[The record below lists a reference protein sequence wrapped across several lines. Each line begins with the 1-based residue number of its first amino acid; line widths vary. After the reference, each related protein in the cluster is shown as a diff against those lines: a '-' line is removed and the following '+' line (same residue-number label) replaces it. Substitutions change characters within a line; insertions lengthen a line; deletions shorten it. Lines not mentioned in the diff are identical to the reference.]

1 VKGKL
6 KIILP
11 VLLLLVVGG
20 GGAYFFLLAPKPA
33 KAAPAKITGTL
44 FPLSPEFVVNLA
56 DGHYGKVTV
65 ALLMTA
71 GVPAS
76 PAGTGATAT
85 LTEDAAVRAVV
96 TNDLTGL
103 PDNALID
110 RAQRMAIEKKI
121 LTDLQSSTD
130 VKVTQVLFTDVVVQ

>member
-11 VLLLLVVGG
+11 VLLLLLVGG
-20 GGAYFFLLAPKPA
+20 GGAYFFVLAPKPA

-44 FPLSPEFVVNLA
+44 FPLSPEFVVNLSG
-56 DGHYGKVTV
+56 GHYGKVTV
-65 ALLMTA
+65 ALLLTA
-71 GVPAS
+71 GAPAVPAS
-76 PAGTGATAT
+76 GGAAT
-85 LTEDAAVRAVV
+85 LTEDAAVRAII

-103 PDNALID
+103 PDSAIID
-110 RAQRMAIEKKI
+110 RAQRATLEKKI

-130 VKVTQVLFTDVVVQ
+130 VKVSQVLFTDVVVQ

>member
-11 VLLLLVVGG
+11 VLLLLLVGG
-20 GGAYFFLLAPKPA
+20 GGAYFFVLAPKPA
-33 KAAPAKITGTL
+33 KAAPAKIVGTL
-44 FPLSPEFVVNLA
+44 FPLSPEFVVNLSG
-56 DGHYGKVTV
+56 GHYGKVTV

-71 GVPAS
+71 GVPAAPPS
-76 PAGTGATAT
+76 GGAAS
-85 LTEDAAVRAVV
+85 LTEDAAVRAII

-103 PDNALID
+103 PDSALIE
-110 RAQRMAIEKKI
+110 RAQRMTLEKKI

>member
-1 VKGKL
+1 MKGKL

-11 VLLLLVVGG
+11 VVLVLLVGG
-20 GGAYFFLLAPKPA
+20 GGAYFFVLAPKPA
-33 KAAPAKITGTL
+33 KAAPEKITGTL
-44 FPLSPEFVVNLA
+44 FPLTPEFVVNLSG
-56 DGHYGKVTV
+56 GHYGKVTV

-71 GVPAS
+71 GVPAV
-76 PAGTGATAT
+76 PASGGAAT
-85 LTEDAAVRAVV
+85 LTEDAAVRAII

-103 PDNALID
+103 PDSALID
-110 RAQRMAIEKKI
+110 RAPRTSLEKKI

>member
-1 VKGKL
+1 MKGKL

-71 GVPAS
+71 GVPAV
-76 PAGTGATAT
+76 PASGGAAT
-85 LTEDAAVRAVV
+85 LTEDAAVRAIV

-103 PDNALID
+103 ADSALID
-110 RAQRMAIEKKI
+110 RAQRASVEKKI

-130 VKVTQVLFTDVVVQ
+130 VKVTQILFTDVVVQ

>member
-11 VLLLLVVGG
+11 VVLVLLAGG
-20 GGAYFFLLAPKPA
+20 GGAYFCLLAPKPA

-44 FPLSPEFVVNLA
+44 FPLSPEFVVNLS

-71 GVPAS
+71 GVPAV
-76 PAGTGATAT
+76 PASGGAAT
-85 LTEDAAVRAVV
+85 LTEDAAVRAII

-103 PDNALID
+103 PDSALID
-110 RAQRMAIEKKI
+110 RAQRTSLEKKI

>member
-71 GVPAS
+71 GVPAV
-76 PAGTGATAT
+76 PASGGAAT
-85 LTEDAAVRAVV
+85 LTEDAAVRAIV

-103 PDNALID
+103 ADSALID
-110 RAQRMAIEKKI
+110 RAQRASVEKKI

-130 VKVTQVLFTDVVVQ
+130 VKVTQILFTDVVVQ

>member
-1 VKGKL
+1 MKGKL

-11 VLLLLVVGG
+11 VVLVLLAGG

-44 FPLSPEFVVNLA
+44 FPLSPEFVVNLS

-71 GVPAS
+71 GVPAV
-76 PAGTGATAT
+76 PASGGAAT
-85 LTEDAAVRAVV
+85 LTEDAAVRAII

-103 PDNALID
+103 PDSALID
-110 RAQRMAIEKKI
+110 RAQRMSLEKKI

>member
-11 VLLLLVVGG
+11 VLLLLLIG
-20 GGAYFFLLAPKPA
+20 GGAAYFFVLAPKPA
-33 KAAPAKITGTL
+33 KAAPAKIVGTL
-44 FPLSPEFVVNLA
+44 FPLSPEFVVNLSG
-56 DGHYGKVTV
+56 GHYGKVTV

-71 GVPAS
+71 GVPAVPTS
-76 PAGTGATAT
+76 GGAAT
-85 LTEDAAVRAVV
+85 LTEDAAVRAIV

-103 PDNALID
+103 PDSAIID
-110 RAQRMAIEKKI
+110 RAQRTTLEKKI

>member
-71 GVPAS
+71 GVPAV
-76 PAGTGATAT
+76 PASGGAAT
-85 LTEDAAVRAVV
+85 LTED
-96 TNDLTGL
+96 LTGL
-103 PDNALID
+103 ADSALID
-110 RAQRMAIEKKI
+110 RAQRASVEKKI

-130 VKVTQVLFTDVVVQ
+130 VKVTQILFTDVVVQ

>member
-11 VLLLLVVGG
+11 VLLLLLVGG
-20 GGAYFFLLAPKPA
+20 GAAYFFVLAPKPA
-33 KAAPAKITGTL
+33 KAAPAKIVGTL
-44 FPLSPEFVVNLA
+44 FPLSPEFVVNLSG
-56 DGHYGKVTV
+56 GHYGKVTV
-65 ALLMTA
+65 ALLMTD
-71 GVPAS
+71 GVPAAPPS
-76 PAGTGATAT
+76 GGAAS
-85 LTEDAAVRAVV
+85 LTEDAAVRAII

-103 PDNALID
+103 PDSALID
-110 RAQRMAIEKKI
+110 RAQRTTLEKKI